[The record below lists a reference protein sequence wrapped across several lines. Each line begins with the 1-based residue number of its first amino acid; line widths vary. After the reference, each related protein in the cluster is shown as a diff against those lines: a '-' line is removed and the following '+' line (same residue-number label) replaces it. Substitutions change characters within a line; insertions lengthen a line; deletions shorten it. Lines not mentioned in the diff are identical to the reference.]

1 MNDEIF
7 LDGCENKNFNT
18 NRNELMRFFL
28 TRDEENFT
36 SRVSNFVIIKVPNQI
51 FLKSIK
57 LFFHTLLHTVF
68 NLGPACLAD
77 VYAAKIVRLI
87 RCYCYVLL
95 DSQNSHIL

>member
-36 SRVSNFVIIKVPNQI
+36 SRVSNFVIMKV
-51 FLKSIK
+51 
-57 LFFHTLLHTVF
+57 
-68 NLGPACLAD
+68 
-77 VYAAKIVRLI
+77 YR
-87 RCYCYVLL
+87 
-95 DSQNSHIL
+95 

>member
-36 SRVSNFVIIKVPNQI
+36 FRVSNFVIIKVPSQI
-51 FLKSIK
+51 LLKSLEVFFP
-57 LFFHTLLHTVF
+57 LF
-68 NLGPACLAD
+68 GAD
-77 VYAAKIVRLI
+77 VYAAKI
-87 RCYCYVLL
+87 
-95 DSQNSHIL
+95 

>member
-68 NLGPACLAD
+68 NLGPAWLAD
-77 VYAAKIVRLI
+77 VYAAKILKDIQISLPRG
-87 RCYCYVLL
+87 
-95 DSQNSHIL
+95 SKE

>member
-1 MNDEIF
+1 MMKFF

-28 TRDEENFT
+28 TRDEENFR
-36 SRVSNFVIIKVPNQI
+36 SRVSNFVIMKVPRQI

-68 NLGPACLAD
+68 NLGPAWLAD
-77 VYAAKIVRLI
+77 VYAAKILKDIQISLPRG
-87 RCYCYVLL
+87 
-95 DSQNSHIL
+95 SKE

>member
-1 MNDEIF
+1 MKFF

-36 SRVSNFVIIKVPNQI
+36 FRVSNFVIIKVPRQI
-51 FLKSIK
+51 FLKSNK

-68 NLGPACLAD
+68 NLGPAWLAD
-77 VYAAKIVRLI
+77 VYAAKT
-87 RCYCYVLL
+87 
-95 DSQNSHIL
+95 

>member
-36 SRVSNFVIIKVPNQI
+36 SRVSNFVIIKVPSQI
-51 FLKSIK
+51 FLKSLEVFFP
-57 LFFHTLLHTVF
+57 LF
-68 NLGPACLAD
+68 AAD
-77 VYAAKIVRLI
+77 VYAAKI
-87 RCYCYVLL
+87 
-95 DSQNSHIL
+95 